1 MQLIGVI
8 LISLKEEYVKQGMFV
23 EQAKQLEIQHFGELD
38 SIGGELRKSLFPH
51 ERVINMKF
59 L

>member
-1 MQLIGVI
+1 MQLIGVL
-8 LISLKEEYVKQGMFV
+8 LISLKEEYVKQRMSI

-38 SIGGELRKSLFPH
+38 SSGGELRKSLLLH